1 VKRVLVVAASPVV
14 RAGLETLLGR
24 SSSVVV
30 VGAVAEAAAL
40 GAAIEASEPD
50 VVLIEL
56 EPRADLPP
64 LLPSLDTAHAPA
76 FVTLAEEP
84 EPEWVAGALR
94 AGVRAVLP
102 HDATAEE
109 ILAAVDAAAAGLVT
123 LPSELV
129 GALIPADLHPTPQ
142 LAAATSSQ
150 PLTPR
155 ELEVLGMLA
164 EGLGNKIV
172 AARLGISEHTVKT
185 HVASILA
192 KLDAGTRAEAVAIGA
207 RLGLIML

>member
-1 VKRVLVVAASPVV
+1 VKRVLIIASSPVV
-14 RAGLETLLGR
+14 RAGLEALLGK
-24 SSSVVV
+24 SASVVV
-30 VGAVAEAAAL
+30 VGTVAQSAAL
-40 GAAIEASEPD
+40 GAEIDASEPD

-56 EPRADLPP
+56 EPHAELPP
-64 LLPSLDTAHAPA
+64 FLPALDAAHAPA
-76 FVTLAEEP
+76 IVVLAEDP
-84 EPEWVAGALR
+84 EPEWAAGALR
-94 AGVRAVLP
+94 AGARAILP
-102 HDATAEE
+102 HEATADE

-123 LPSELV
+123 LPVELV
-129 GALIPADLHPTPQ
+129 GALISADLRPTPQ
-142 LAAATSSQ
+142 LAAAVSNQ

>member
-1 VKRVLVVAASPVV
+1 MKRVLIAAASPVA
-14 RAGLETLLGR
+14 RAGLETLLGK
-24 SSSVVV
+24 SGSVVV
-30 VGAVAEAAAL
+30 VGSAAQLAAL
-40 GAAIEASEPD
+40 GAEIEASEPD

-56 EPRADLPP
+56 EPRADLPQ
-64 LLPSLDTAHAPA
+64 LLPTLDAAHAPA
-76 FVTLAEEP
+76 LVALAEEP
-84 EPEWVAGALR
+84 EPEWVASALR
-94 AGVRAVLP
+94 AGVRAILP
-102 HDATAEE
+102 HDSTAEE

-123 LPSELV
+123 LPVELAS
-129 GALIPADLHPTPQ
+129 ALIPAELRPTPQ
-142 LAAATSSQ
+142 LATAMSNQ

-155 ELEVLGMLA
+155 ELEILGMLA

-192 KLDAGTRAEAVAIGA
+192 KLDAGTRAEAVAIGL

>member
-1 VKRVLVVAASPVV
+1 VLIVAASPVV
-14 RAGLETLLGR
+14 RAGLETLLGK
-24 SSSVVV
+24 SGSVVV
-30 VGAVAEAAAL
+30 VGAVAQSAAL
-40 GAAIEASEPD
+40 GAEIEGSEPD

-56 EPRADLPP
+56 EPHADLPSP
-64 LLPSLDTAHAPA
+64 LPALDTAHAPA
-76 FVTLAEEP
+76 LVILAEDP
-84 EPEWVAGALR
+84 EPEWTAGALR
-94 AGVRAVLP
+94 AGARAILP
-102 HDATAEE
+102 HEASAEE

-129 GALIPADLHPTPQ
+129 GALIPADLRPTPQ
-142 LAAATSSQ
+142 LAAATSHQ

-155 ELEVLGMLA
+155 EREVLGMLA

>member
-1 VKRVLVVAASPVV
+1 VKRVLIAAASPVA
-14 RAGLETLLGR
+14 RAGLETLLGK
-24 SSSVVV
+24 SASVVV
-30 VGAVAEAAAL
+30 VGAVTQSAAL
-40 GAAIEASEPD
+40 GAEIEASEPD

-56 EPRADLPP
+56 EPRTDLPP
-64 LLPSLDTAHAPA
+64 FLPALDRAHAPA
-76 FVTLAEEP
+76 LVVLADDSEL
-84 EPEWVAGALR
+84 EWAAGALR
-94 AGVRAVLP
+94 AGVRAILP
-102 HDATAEE
+102 RDATGEE

-123 LPSELV
+123 LPAELV
-129 GALIPADLHPTPQ
+129 RALIPAELRPTPQ
-142 LAAATSSQ
+142 LAAATSTQ